1 MNDRIF
7 IRDLD
12 LDATAAP
19 GTAAGRLRLDL
30 DCGLDRLAAGEALLP
45 EPSMLRSVAL
55 NALTG
60 RPFSRLDALAEHLAE
75 AILASDVAVA
85 NVTVRL
91 THEDAAMA
99 GCHGVEI
106 VRLRRRRIGFSLGSN
121 MGNKVANIQTALS
134 LLRTESVADLDAVSS
149 LYRTAPWGNEDQ
161 DWFVNACAIGWTTLS
176 PLDVLKACKR
186 VEFKVGR
193 VPTVRWGPRA
203 IDVDI
208 LFIEDIR
215 VQTPD
220 LTLPHP
226 EMFNRAFVLA
236 PLAEITG
243 DRPVAGRDVRAELER
258 LGPDADTV
266 SLLEI

>member
-7 IRDLD
+7 IRNLN
-12 LDATAAP
+12 LDAAAAL
-19 GTAAGRLRLDL
+19 GTVGHLRLDL
-30 DCGLDRLAAGEALLP
+30 DCGLDRLTAGEALLP
-45 EPSMLRSVAL
+45 EPPMLRSIAL
-55 NALTG
+55 NALARG
-60 RPFSRLDALAEHLAE
+60 PFSRLDALAEHLAE
-75 AILASDVAVA
+75 TILASNAAVA
-85 NVTVRL
+85 DVTVRL
-91 THEDAAMA
+91 THESATEA
-99 GCHGVEI
+99 GSHGVEI
-106 VRLRRRRIGFSLGSN
+106 SRPRRRRIGFSLGSN

-161 DWFVNACAIGWTTLS
+161 DWFVNACATGWTTLS

-186 VEFKVGR
+186 IEFKVGR

-208 LFIEDIR
+208 LFIDDIR
-215 VQTPD
+215 IRTPD

-236 PLAEITG
+236 PLAEIAG
-243 DRPVAGRDVRAELER
+243 DRSVAGRDVRAELER

-266 SLLEI
+266 CPLET